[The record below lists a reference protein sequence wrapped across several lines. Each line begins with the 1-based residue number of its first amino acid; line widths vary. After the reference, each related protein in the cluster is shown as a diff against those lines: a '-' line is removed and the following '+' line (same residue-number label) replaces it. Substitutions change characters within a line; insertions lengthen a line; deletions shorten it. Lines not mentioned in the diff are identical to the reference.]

1 MTEVKTGTIYQV
13 EEYAGMHPKTEV
25 QSKNM
30 MAKMIK
36 NITSRTNRGTGIII
50 TQIMTKLEDIYFGKY
65 YSKVAVIW

>member
-1 MTEVKTGTIYQV
+1 MTEVKTGRIYQV

-36 NITSRTNRGTGIII
+36 NITSRTNRGTGII
-50 TQIMTKLEDIYFGKY
+50 TQIMTKLEDIYFETY
-65 YSKVAVIW
+65 YSKVAIIW